1 MDRRSFIR
9 LGSLAGLSLASFSLS
24 RCAPVTNPSKDSSSH
39 FSDEFELAELSIT
52 DFQRKMES
60 GVYTSEQLVNMYLQR
75 IKQIDREGPALN
87 SIIELNPDAIDIAKK
102 LDEER
107 RKGIIRGPMHGI
119 PVLIKDNI
127 DTADKMQTTAGSL
140 ALEGNYALSD
150 AHIVK
155 QMRDAGAIIMG
166 KTNLSEWANF
176 RSTHSISGWSSRGG
190 QTHNPYVLDRTPC
203 GSSSGS
209 AVAVSAN
216 LCAVAIGTETDGSIA
231 CPASMNGIVGVKPT
245 IGLVSR
251 SGIIPISHSQDTA
264 GPLTRTVTDAAI
276 LLGVIAGADAN
287 DSVINRIPIDTR
299 MDYLKF
305 LNVDGLKGK
314 RIGIEKSFLKVHNGI
329 DALLQKSIEHM
340 ESLGAEVVEVEFM
353 TKQSEVGN
361 AEFELL
367 KFEFK
372 DGLNKY
378 LSSSNSFMKSLEDVI
393 EFNLKNEARVMPFF
407 KQEILIDS
415 QAKGSLDSEEYKG
428 LLDKVMELRRYVDN
442 LFEMNHLDALCGPAT
457 GPSWCIDYLNGDSWT
472 GYGTYSPAA
481 VLGYPSVTLPM
492 GILFGQMPIGI
503 SFLGKAFSEPT
514 LFSIAYAFEQA
525 SGQRVVPR
533 FNQTLKV

>member
-52 DFQRKMES
+52 DFQSKMES
-60 GVYTSEQLVNMYLQR
+60 GVYTSELLVNMYLQR

-107 RKGIIRGPMHGI
+107 REGIIRGPLHGI
-119 PVLIKDNI
+119 PVFIKDNI

-140 ALEGNYALSD
+140 ALEGNYASSD

-155 QMRDAGAIIMG
+155 QMRNAGAIIMG

-216 LCAVAIGTETDGSIA
+216 LCAVAVGTETDGSIA
-231 CPASMNGIVGVKPT
+231 CPASMNGIVGLKPT

-264 GPLTRTVTDAAI
+264 GPLTRSVTDAAI
-276 LLGVIAGADAN
+276 MLGVLAGTDAN
-287 DSVINRIPIDTR
+287 DTKTSRIPSDISK
-299 MDYLKF
+299 DYLRY
-305 LNVDGLKGK
+305 LDANGLRGK
-314 RIGIEKSFLKVHNGI
+314 RIGIEKSFLKLHNGV
-329 DALLQKSIEHM
+329 DALLQKSILLL
-340 ESLGAEVVEVEFM
+340 ESKGTTVVEVDFM
-353 TKQSEVGN
+353 NKQAEVGD

-378 LSSSNSFMKSLEDVI
+378 LSSASCKMKSLKDVI
-393 EFNLKNEARVMPFF
+393 DFNMQNEERVMPFF

-415 QAKGSLDSEEYKG
+415 EAKSTLESNEYKI
-428 LLDKVMELRRYVDN
+428 LLDKIQELRRYIDN
-442 LFEMNHLDALCGPAT
+442 LMNINQLDALCGPAT

-481 VLGYPSVTLPM
+481 VSGLPLCYFAH
-492 GILFGQMPIGI
+492 GFTVWTNARWHFIFG
-503 SFLGKAFSEPT
+503 K
-514 LFSIAYAFEQA
+514 SIWRAHFIKHC
-525 SGQRVVPR
+525 
-533 FNQTLKV
+533 LCL

>member
-24 RCAPVTNPSKDSSSH
+24 RCSPVSNPSNDSSSH
-39 FSDEFELAELSIT
+39 LIDGFELAELSIA
-52 DFQRKMES
+52 DLQAKMER
-60 GVYTSEQLVNMYLQR
+60 GDYTSEQLVNLYLQR

-87 SIIELNPDAIDIAKK
+87 SIIELNPDATAIAEK

-107 RKGIIRGPMHGI
+107 RKGLIRGPMHGI

-140 ALEGNYALSD
+140 ALEGNLASSD
-150 AHIVK
+150 AFIVK
-155 QMRDAGAIIMG
+155 KLRDAGAVIMG

-190 QTHNPYVLDRTPC
+190 QTHNPYVLDRSPC

-231 CPASMNGIVGVKPT
+231 CPASMNGIVGFKPT

-251 SGIIPISHSQDTA
+251 AGIIPISHSQDTA
-264 GPLTRTVTDAAI
+264 GPLTRTVKDAAI

-287 DSVINRIPIDTR
+287 DSITNRISNDTEV
-299 MDYLKF
+299 DFLQFLK
-305 LNVDGLKGK
+305 VDGLKGK
-314 RIGIEKSFLKVHNGI
+314 RIGIEKSFIKAHNGV
-329 DALLQKSIEHM
+329 DALLQKSIELM
-340 ESLGAEVVEVEFM
+340 GRLGADIVEVEFM
-353 TKQSEVGN
+353 TKQSEVGDT
-361 AEFELL
+361 EFELL

-378 LSSSNSFMKSLEDVI
+378 LSSSNSGMKSLENVI
-393 EFNLKNEARVMPFF
+393 EFNSMNEARVMPFF

-415 QAKGSLDSEEYKG
+415 QTKDSLESEEYKG
-428 LLDKVMELRRYVDN
+428 LLKNVEDLRRYIDN
-442 LFEMNHLDALCGPAT
+442 LLEMNKLDALCGPAT

-492 GILFGQMPIGI
+492 GLLFGQMPIGI

-525 SGQRVVPR
+525 SGQRVFPR

>member
-9 LGSLAGLSLASFSLS
+9 LGSLAGLSLTSFSLS
-24 RCAPVTNPSKDSSSH
+24 RCSPVNNPSKDSSSH
-39 FSDEFELAELSIT
+39 LLEGFELAELSIA
-52 DFQRKMES
+52 DLQRKMEK
-60 GVYTSEQLVNMYLQR
+60 GEYTSEQLVNLYLQR
-75 IKQIDREGPALN
+75 IKQIDSEGPALN
-87 SIIELNPDAIDIAKK
+87 SIIELNPEAIGIAEK

-127 DTADKMQTTAGSL
+127 DTSDKMHTTAGSL

-155 QMRDAGAIIMG
+155 QMRNAGAIIIG

-287 DSVINRIPIDTR
+287 DSVTNRIPFNTR

-314 RIGIEKSFLKVHNGI
+314 RIGIEKSFLKVHNGV
-329 DALLQKSIEHM
+329 DALLQKSIELM

-378 LSSSNSFMKSLEDVI
+378 LSSSNSVMKSLEDVI

-525 SGQRVVPR
+525 SGQRVVPQ

>member
-1 MDRRSFIR
+1 
-9 LGSLAGLSLASFSLS
+9 
-24 RCAPVTNPSKDSSSH
+24 
-39 FSDEFELAELSIT
+39 
-52 DFQRKMES
+52 
-60 GVYTSEQLVNMYLQR
+60 
-75 IKQIDREGPALN
+75 
-87 SIIELNPDAIDIAKK
+87 
-102 LDEER
+102 
-107 RKGIIRGPMHGI
+107 
-119 PVLIKDNI
+119 
-127 DTADKMQTTAGSL
+127 
-140 ALEGNYALSD
+140 
-150 AHIVK
+150 
-155 QMRDAGAIIMG
+155 
-166 KTNLSEWANF
+166 
-176 RSTHSISGWSSRGG
+176 
-190 QTHNPYVLDRTPC
+190 
-203 GSSSGS
+203 
-209 AVAVSAN
+209 
-216 LCAVAIGTETDGSIA
+216 
-231 CPASMNGIVGVKPT
+231 MNGIVGVKPT

-287 DSVINRIPIDTR
+287 DSVTNRIPFNTR

-314 RIGIEKSFLKVHNGI
+314 RIGIEKSFLKVHNGV
-329 DALLQKSIEHM
+329 DALLQKSIELM

-378 LSSSNSFMKSLEDVI
+378 LSSSNSVMKSLEDVI

-415 QAKGSLDSEEYKG
+415 QTKDSLESEEYKG
-428 LLDKVMELRRYVDN
+428 LLKNVEDLRRYIDN
-442 LFEMNHLDALCGPAT
+442 LLEMNKLDALCGPAT

-492 GILFGQMPIGI
+492 GLLFGQMPIGI

-525 SGQRVVPR
+525 SGQRVFPR